1 VSKLLRAAL
10 IVIGIVFLI
19 SGLLGVFGMLI
30 VTSILTNITS
40 MPGPAVP
47 GLELLRGVLG
57 LALALGWTIA
67 LLQLIA
73 GVLSIAA
80 GAAFKLSGKAG

>member
-1 VSKLLRAAL
+1 
-10 IVIGIVFLI
+10 
-19 SGLLGVFGMLI
+19 
-30 VTSILTNITS
+30 
-40 MPGPAVP
+40 
-47 GLELLRGVLG
+47 VLG